1 MQRPIPDDRT
11 EQIVFRLKELQIYDQ
26 IKFEVIDLMNT
37 NKLVDL
43 LKKYKPMYFA
53 HLGSQSSVE
62 KSDKFKELTQ
72 KSNYVISKN
81 IIENLEKYSKDT
93 IFFFPSSAT
102 IYEGYRDKT
111 VDENTKP
118 LPMTNYAI
126 SKYKT
131 QQFISTKKELQL
143 HTGILFSH
151 ESEYRRSNFFSK
163 KVIEFLTNYYL
174 GKKESL
180 TVGDISIERDIGYA
194 QEYVEAIYK
203 MMKGNQKNKLIISS
217 NNLYKLQEII
227 DVSLD
232 LLGINYELLIEDEIV
247 SYIDL
252 KTSNKFIISENSEFR
267 KYDLR
272 GITGNNSRIKEEL
285 DWSPSIKLDEICE
298 RMVNYEIKKANNI
311 RNI

>member
-1 MQRPIPDDRT
+1 LQRPIPDDRS

-26 IKFEVIDLMNT
+26 IKFEVIDLMNANNLT
-37 NKLVDL
+37 DL

-72 KSNYVISKN
+72 QSNYVISKN

-93 IFFFPSSAT
+93 ILFFPSSAT

-131 QQFISTKKELQL
+131 QQLISTKKELQL
-143 HTGILFSH
+143 NTGILFSH

-163 KVIEFLTNYYL
+163 KVIEFLTNYYR
-174 GKKESL
+174 GKKGCL
-180 TVGDISIERDIGYA
+180 KVGDISIERDIGYA
-194 QEYVEAIYK
+194 EEYVEAIYK
-203 MMKGNQKNKLIISS
+203 MIKENQKKELIISA
-217 NNLYKLQEII
+217 NNIYKLKEII
-227 DVSLD
+227 DISLD
-232 LLGINYELLIEDEIV
+232 LLGIKYEFLIEDKIA

-252 KTSNKFIISENSEFR
+252 ETGKKFIISDKSQFR

-272 GITGNNSRIKEEL
+272 GIAGDNSRIKKEL
-285 DWSPSIKLDEICE
+285 NWSPNIKLDEICQ
-298 RMVNYEIKKANNI
+298 RMVNYEIKKS
-311 RNI
+311 

>member
-1 MQRPIPDDRT
+1 MQRPIPDDRS

-26 IKFEVIDLMNT
+26 IKFEVIDLMNA
-37 NKLVDL
+37 NNLADL

-72 KSNYVISKN
+72 QSNYVISKN

-93 IFFFPSSAT
+93 ILFFPSSAT

-143 HTGILFSH
+143 NTGILFSH

-163 KVIEFLTNYYL
+163 KVIEFLTNYYR
-174 GKKESL
+174 GKKGVSESRRYL
-180 TVGDISIERDIGYA
+180 YRERHRLCPRICRGY
-194 QEYVEAIYK
+194 
-203 MMKGNQKNKLIISS
+203 
-217 NNLYKLQEII
+217 LQ
-227 DVSLD
+227 
-232 LLGINYELLIEDEIV
+232 NDE
-247 SYIDL
+247 
-252 KTSNKFIISENSEFR
+252 R
-267 KYDLR
+267 K
-272 GITGNNSRIKEEL
+272 S
-285 DWSPSIKLDEICE
+285 
-298 RMVNYEIKKANNI
+298 KK
-311 RNI
+311 